1 MLKTTTPETEA
12 LIIRLHCQGKNIT
25 QIASETG
32 IHRSVVTQ
40 FLLVNCPETRTSA
53 KNALIDHIKAV
64 GVDSTASLTANAKRF
79 NTDVLT
85 MKAVFHDL
93 GLPIPPQNTRKTELE
108 QKVLELRQSGLSYRA
123 ISEQLGCISY
133 ERVRQILQR
142 GGDKDTPK
150 REEQEKLQWEQNA
163 PKKSKGHRNALE
175 LELD

>member
-12 LIIRLHCQGKNIT
+12 LIIRLHSEGKNIS

-32 IHRSVVTQ
+32 INRSVVTQ
-40 FLLVNCPETRTSA
+40 FLLVHCPETRT
-53 KNALIDHIKAV
+53 KDKTALINQIKAV
-64 GVDSTASLTANAKRF
+64 GIDSTASLTANARRF

-85 MKAVFHDL
+85 IKAVFHDL

-123 ISEQLGCISY
+123 ISERLGCISY

-142 GGDKDTPK
+142 YGDKDTAK
-150 REEQEKLQWEQNA
+150 REEQEKTRREQNA
-163 PKKSKGHRNALE
+163 PKKSKGQRNALE
-175 LELD
+175 LELE